1 MNKFQ
6 SVQSDIKAKL
16 QGKVL
21 RDAEIVLNRKLDP
34 SEQEKILQDQSVEF
48 IFI

>member
-6 SVQSDIKAKL
+6 SVQSEIKEKI
-16 QGKVL
+16 QTKVL

-34 SEQEKILQDQSVEF
+34 SEREKILQDQGVSNF
-48 IFI
+48 LI

>member
-1 MNKFQ
+1 MSKFQ
-6 SVQSDIKAKL
+6 SVQSEIKGKL

-34 SEQEKILQDQSVEF
+34 AEQEKILADQGVSMYL
-48 IFI
+48 